1 MNLFKKAFNL
11 LQQLGKALMLP
22 VSVLPVAGILLGVG
36 SSKFS
41 WVPAALPAGVNIFK
55 VLPLLTA
62 IGVTVLKTMAESGN
76 VIFAN
81 LPLIF
86 AIGVALGLTRN
97 DGVSALAAVVGY
109 MVMNATMGVV
119 ADIRGLDHMFYCE
132 SCNHVLNEQSTIVT
146 SQIMGIHSLD
156 TGVFGGILIGMI
168 AGWLFNKYYRIA
180 LPPYLGFFAGKRF
193 VPIVTAFAAIIT
205 GVILCFIWPPIGRII
220 NTAGNWAANNNPLL
234 AGTVYGTV
242 ERALLPFGLHHIW
255 NAPFFFQM
263 GSFTASDGTVYHG
276 DITRFFHGDPTAGI
290 LDGGFL
296 FKMWGLPAAAI
307 AIWHCAKPENKVR
320 VGGLMI
326 SAALT
331 SFLTGITEPIEF
343 SFMFV
348 APLLYVVHALLVGC
362 AYFIMNF
369 DIPGGIPYLGFT
381 FSQGGIDYLLYFR
394 QGTNPVSV
402 LWLGPIFAVI
412 YYTIFRVV
420 ITKLDLKT
428 PGREDTP
435 AAAVAMGSG
444 GGSELAGKVLD
455 ALGGQENLVSLD
467 ACITRL
473 RVGLKD
479 IKAADPN
486 ALKSLGAA
494 GVVTVGNSLQ
504 AIFGTLSEN
513 LKTDIEEYRKAHR
526 GDPVRKPLSAHLK
539 ADIEGYIQAGSDA
552 AAKEITVSEEI
563 RKKAEKLLPLLGGR
577 ANLSEIHASALTRI
591 VFKAADP
598 QKVQKEAV
606 KETGL
611 GVLPLSGGK
620 FHLLGSLE
628 EVPALAKALE
638 ELK

>member
-41 WVPAALPAGVNIFK
+41 WIPASLPTGVNIFK

-62 IGVTVLKTMAESGN
+62 IGVTILKTMAESGN

-86 AIGVALGLTRN
+86 AIGVALGLTKN

-119 ADIRGLDHMFYCE
+119 ADIRGLDHMFYCDA
-132 SCNHVLNEQSTIVT
+132 CNHVINEQSTIVT

-168 AGWLFNKYYRIA
+168 AGWLFNKYYRIS

-193 VPIVTAFAAIIT
+193 VPIVTAFAAIIA
-205 GVILCFIWPPIGRII
+205 GIVLCFIWPPIGRII

-394 QGTNPVSV
+394 QGTNPISV
-402 LWLGPIFAVI
+402 LWLGPIFALI
-412 YYTIFRVV
+412 YYTVFRVV

-428 PGREDTP
+428 PGREDSS
-435 AAAVAMGSG
+435 AAAAAGSG
-444 GGSELAGKVLD
+444 EGSELAGKVLA
-455 ALGGQENLVSLD
+455 ALGGQQNIVSLD

-479 IKAADPN
+479 IKAAAPET
-486 ALKSLGAA
+486 LKALGAA

-513 LKTDIEEYRKAHR
+513 LKSDIE
-526 GDPVRKPLSAHLK
+526 D
-539 ADIEGYIQAGSDA
+539 YIQNHGGAAQPLQSA
-552 AAKEITVSEEI
+552 AAQEQPEAVEVSSEI
-563 RKKAEKLLPLLGGR
+563 RQKAEKLIPFLGGR
-577 ANLSEIHASALTRI
+577 ANLSDIHASALTRI
-591 VFKAADP
+591 VFKTADP

-606 KETGL
+606 KELGL
-611 GVLPLSGGK
+611 GILALSGGK

-628 EVPALAKALE
+628 EVPALAKALN